1 MKVFYEINYMKNI
14 NFPQK
19 QINKANGLK
28 FQVILRYIIKDTPWT
43 NKQENLINLF
53 LENLVEDNMYA
64 FD

>member
-1 MKVFYEINYMKNI
+1 MKNI

-28 FQVILRYIIKDTPWT
+28 FQVILRYIIKILPGQ